1 MRIRED
7 SPFFGISEEQKDM
20 LVDEARELTLDRMAE
35 LWQERTG
42 RTTTRGQIKWFL
54 QRIRHE
60 RALRDAEDATDDL
73 KALAERAKDGVVRDG
88 LIEAARQKLFEEA
101 LMKGDSKLLLE
112 LYKAANDERAR
123 EREVAVDQRKAAVA
137 EQNAMIGWSKLPGG
151 ISMMKRLEARVVSSH
166 ALPEGADVEQR
177 LLPALKE
184 ALLDT
189 TKKPE
194 ERLEAALS
202 WLQREEAGLGER
214 RLLGDGS
221 AVTVSVAEDEAAKK
235 RAEKEK
241 WDKAASEID
250 WMGPAQRGFAR
261 IMKEVE
267 EEKKRREGGSSV

>member
-1 MRIRED
+1 MRANKERKYMRIRED

-20 LVDEARELTLDRMAE
+20 LVEEARQLSLDRMAE
-35 LWQERTG
+35 HWEERTG
-42 RTTTRGQIKWFL
+42 RATTRGQMKWFL

-60 RALRDAEDATDDL
+60 RALRAAEDSTDDW

-123 EREVAVDQRKAAVA
+123 EREVAVDQRKAAIA
-137 EQNAMIGWSKLPGG
+137 EQHAMIGWSKVPGG
-151 ISMMKRLEARVVSSH
+151 LSMMKRLEARVISSQ
-166 ALPEGADVEQR
+166 ALPEGGGAER

-202 WLQREEAGLGER
+202 WLQREEAGVGER

-221 AVTVSVAEDEAAKK
+221 AVTMAVGEDEAAKK
-235 RAEKEK
+235 RA
-241 WDKAASEID
+241 
-250 WMGPAQRGFAR
+250 
-261 IMKEVE
+261 
-267 EEKKRREGGSSV
+267 